1 MNFVQ
6 PIRDKYK
13 IEEMKEELK
22 KSGTRNYML
31 FYVGINTGLRIS
43 DIVKLNYNDIR
54 NSDGTMKSHITIVEK
69 KTNKLKRFP
78 IVNGLY
84 TELDKYTKNMRDGEY
99 IFKSHK
105 GQNKP
110 ITTTQ
115 AYRIISNAATNVGL
129 NEIGTHTLRKTFGYH
144 HYKQFKDI
152 AILQQIFNHSSPSIT
167 LKYLGIDQDEIDKS
181 YSNFCL

>member
-31 FYVGINTGLRIS
+31 FYLGINTGLRIS

-54 NSDGTMKSHITIVEK
+54 NNDGIMKSHISIVET

-78 IVNGLY
+78 IVNSLY
-84 TELDKYTKNMRDGEY
+84 TELDKYTKNMKEGEY
-99 IFKSHK
+99 LFKSHK

-110 ITTTQ
+110 ISTTQ
-115 AYRIISNAATNVGL
+115 AIELYLV
-129 NEIGTHTLRKTFGYH
+129 
-144 HYKQFKDI
+144 
-152 AILQQIFNHSSPSIT
+152 LQ
-167 LKYLGIDQDEIDKS
+167 LKLVLKK
-181 YSNFCL
+181 

>member
-1 MNFVQ
+1 MFA
-6 PIRDKYK
+6 I
-13 IEEMKEELK
+13 
-22 KSGTRNYML
+22 
-31 FYVGINTGLRIS
+31 FYVGVNTGLRIS

-54 NSDGTMKSHITIVEK
+54 NSDGTMKIHISIVEK
-69 KTNKLKRFP
+69 KTNTLKRFP

-115 AYRIISNAATNVGL
+115 AYRIISNAATNIGL
-129 NEIGTHTLRKTFGYH
+129 EEVGTHTLRKTFGYH

-152 AILQQIFNHSSPSIT
+152 AILQQIFNHSSPTVT
-167 LKYLGIDQDEIDKS
+167 LRYLGIDQDEIDKS

>member
-6 PIRDKYK
+6 PIRDKEK
-13 IEEMKEELK
+13 LQEKKEELK
-22 KSGTRNYML
+22 KSGTRNYLL
-31 FYVGINTGLRIS
+31 FYVGISTGLRIS

-54 NSDGTMKSHITIVEK
+54 NSDGTMKSHITILEK

-84 TELDKYTKNMRDGEY
+84 SELDNYTKNMKEGEY
-99 IFKSHK
+99 LFKSHK

-110 ITTTQ
+110 ISTTQ
-115 AYRIISNAATNVGL
+115 AYRIISSAASNVGL
-129 NEIGTHTLRKTFGYH
+129 EEIGTYTLRKSFGYH

-152 AILQQIFNHSSPSIT
+152 AILQQIFNHSSPSVT
-167 LKYLGIDQDEIDKS
+167 LRYLGIDQDEIDKS